1 VNQHVPSWTR
11 CWSKPVRYFC
21 PVPLAC
27 VLRRRPARLLQPGGG
42 VDSADAATAR
52 SLQAQLASCQQE
64 MNRVRLES
72 SSVRLES
79 SKTIAAFRKVAEQL
93 SEERLA
99 QDADRAAKER
109 CAWCR

>member
-1 VNQHVPSWTR
+1 
-11 CWSKPVRYFC
+11 
-21 PVPLAC
+21 
-27 VLRRRPARLLQPGGG
+27 

-52 SLQAQLASCQQE
+52 SLQAQLASYQQE
-64 MNRVRLES
+64 LNSVRLES
-72 SSVRLES
+72 SRS

>member
-1 VNQHVPSWTR
+1 MRSCCLVPAALPSVTPH
-11 CWSKPVRYFC
+11 PVR
-21 PVPLAC
+21 
-27 VLRRRPARLLQPGGG
+27 LQPGGG
-42 VDSADAATAR
+42 TDFADAATAR

-64 MNRVRLES
+64 LNSLRLES
-72 SSVRLES
+72 G
-79 SKTIAAFRKVAEQL
+79 KTIAAFRKVAEQL